1 MNGWR
6 WVLCLVFVLG
16 CNSKPHTLTPPAGC
30 TDASVVACLQPLAY
44 ETLSGSAL
52 ANVREEGEACFSKNK
67 ATLRKQASCLPLV
80 MGTDAKGRGKV
91 EMRYYCGD
99 LCPDQGV
106 IVAVLAGLHN
116 LDACCVAGGDPLLN
130 FANRSFRAC
139 MVPRAS
145 SANEL
150 CQNAKR

>member
-1 MNGWR
+1 MNGR
-6 WVLCLVFVLG
+6 RCVLWLVLVIG
-16 CNSKPHTLTPPAGC
+16 CNSRPHTLAPPPGC

-52 ANVREEGEACFSKNK
+52 ASVREEGEACFSKNK
-67 ATLRKQASCLPLV
+67 AALRKQASCLPLV

-99 LCPDQGV
+99 VCPDQGGV
-106 IVAVLAGLHN
+106 VAVLAGPRN
-116 LDACCVAGGDPLLN
+116 LDACCAAGGDPLLN
-130 FANRSFRAC
+130 FANRSFLAC

-145 SANEL
+145 SAIKL
-150 CQNAKR
+150 CQEAQR